1 MEQLEKLFEFENK
14 YKRLYDITLSGFP
27 VYTVLRGNL
36 QMILRGER
44 LVQSDAYPIKKDR
57 ISIKRIVDS
66 FLKFRKF
73 KDSMTLI
80 FTSSVYRRDYGRN
93 LAVEY
98 LIERYPK
105 ACVFE
110 WPTREKLYDDA
121 YVNDALIEKYCPM
134 EYYLLVY
141 KVYKMFHKREYDRY
155 RNQCVLQIKGIFN
168 TLDERCEND
177 FKNAIEYI
185 QEAMPQSYASI
196 AMSQKIFQ
204 KLFQKYR
211 HVKYAI
217 DFWGSA
223 RENIIPVLQGNPE
236 SIELQHGV
244 ITSSHPGYVY
254 PEFVKGK
261 QPFFQRRVLVY
272 GRSTKDILCNNSIFE
287 ERKVDIIGNPRIKK
301 YLEEHR
307 RETQERKYLLFTSQP
322 YEQDFGFSGYYDTVF
337 EFLRELKECIHS
349 NVDYSDYKIAIKL
362 HPRENENIKKR
373 YAEVLGDDVEYFGS
387 DKDLYGLLSQTFIH
401 FTVNSTVLYEAA
413 EFGCPTIIFPYGK
426 FDMKQM
432 FGEHTRIVSTKQG
445 MVQCLEELSDVQEYD
460 KYLKY
465 LVQITKEFM

>member
-1 MEQLEKLFEFENK
+1 MGQKELLFAFEDK
-14 YKRLYDITLSGFP
+14 YRFLYDIEVNGVLIYTCLRDGVCARLQGNTEELSSVNNEKG
-27 VYTVLRGNL
+27 
-36 QMILRGER
+36 
-44 LVQSDAYPIKKDR
+44 R
-57 ISIKRIVDS
+57 IFIRRVIDS
-66 FLKFRKF
+66 GRKIYRFRK
-73 KDSMTLI
+73 KKTLI
-80 FTSSVYRRDYGRN
+80 FTSSVYRRDKGRN
-93 LAVEY
+93 LAAEY
-98 LIERYPK
+98 LMQKYPD
-105 ACVFE
+105 AVVFE
-110 WPTREKLYDDA
+110 WPSRNEVYDASYFTDD
-121 YVNDALIEKYCPM
+121 NKDKYCPL
-134 EYYLLVY
+134 ELYLVIYKLYIRIFRKQYSRLYEECKDTLVSAFANSY
-141 KVYKMFHKREYDRY
+141 AQVDEHEHK
-155 RNQCVLQIKGIFN
+155 
-168 TLDERCEND
+168 
-177 FKNAIEYI
+177 AIEYLMTT
-185 QEAMPQSYASI
+185 MPESYAI
-196 AMSQKIFQ
+196 TTMSQAIFK
-204 KLFQKYR
+204 KLFRKYR
-211 HVKYAI
+211 QAKYAI

-254 PEFVKGK
+254 PEFVRGK
-261 QPFFQRRVLVY
+261 QPFFQRCILVY

-287 ERKVDIIGNPRIKK
+287 ERKVDIIGNPRIKM

-432 FGEHTRIVSTKQG
+432 FGEHIRIVSTKQG